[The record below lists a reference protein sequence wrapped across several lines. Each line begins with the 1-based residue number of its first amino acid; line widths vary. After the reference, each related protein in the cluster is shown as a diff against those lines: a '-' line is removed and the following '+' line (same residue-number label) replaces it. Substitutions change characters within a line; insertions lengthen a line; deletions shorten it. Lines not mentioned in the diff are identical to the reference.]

1 MTMLSRAAF
10 LWMQIS
16 HDNEFLFEMD
26 GFEARVL
33 YHSHTLHIVLKA
45 LDSQKKILA
54 PTQSLFWNFS
64 KPLNQ
69 YLPRPL
75 NKDEM
80 IL

>member
-1 MTMLSRAAF
+1 MTMPSWAVF

-45 LDSQKKILA
+45 LDSQKKNFGTHTIAVLEFFKA
-54 PTQSLFWNFS
+54 PESIPASSF
-64 KPLNQ
+64 K
-69 YLPRPL
+69 
-75 NKDEM
+75 
-80 IL
+80 